1 MHPMPENHW
10 EIIVASAAPSTPHR
24 NTITNTRSS
33 TMFITA
39 AIPRK
44 ISGVMEFPTAL
55 SSDAK
60 KLYRNVAMMPANITS
75 R

>member
-1 MHPMPENHW
+1 
-10 EIIVASAAPSTPHR
+10 
-24 NTITNTRSS
+24 
-33 TMFITA
+33 MFITA